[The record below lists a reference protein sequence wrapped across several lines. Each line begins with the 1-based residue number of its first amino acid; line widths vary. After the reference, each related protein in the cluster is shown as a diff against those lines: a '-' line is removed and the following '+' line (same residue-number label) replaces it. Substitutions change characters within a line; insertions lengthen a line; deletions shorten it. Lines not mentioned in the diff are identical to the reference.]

1 MNFITEGSE
10 YEAKKRLLQSKNSLE
25 DGRVQKGQNQLQGD
39 QIKELQRELTQQN
52 GNGNKW
58 TDTQQDLTDWMEG
71 QDIIGKIK
79 DNKQLS
85 CLNK

>member
-1 MNFITEGSE
+1 M
-10 YEAKKRLLQSKNSLE
+10 
-25 DGRVQKGQNQLQGD
+25 
-39 QIKELQRELTQQN
+39 QQN

-58 TDTQQDLTDWMEG
+58 TDRQQDLTDWMEG